1 MTTPDSKRRRIPD
14 YGGNDKANLCLW
26 GGSEYLVLMFSN
38 IRIVLVETSHPGNI
52 GGVARAMKN
61 MCLENLYLVNP
72 LSFPHAD
79 ASSRASGADDVL
91 GKTTV
96 CQSLDEALQECN
108 LVLGASAR
116 SQRYISWPQVDT
128 RQCGELVASSAHK
141 EQVAIVF
148 GRENSGLSNEELER
162 CHYLVHIP
170 CNPAFSSLNIA
181 AAVQVI
187 CSEIFHAVRQGNEVE
202 EGDETEYATASDMDG
217 FYSHL
222 EQTLIEIE
230 FLNPEHPHKLMR
242 RLRRLFNRARL
253 NKNEWNILRGILTE
267 VNKQTAK
274 K

>member
-1 MTTPDSKRRRIPD
+1 
-14 YGGNDKANLCLW
+14 
-26 GGSEYLVLMFSN
+26 MFSN

-72 LSFPHAD
+72 VNFPNSEAT
-79 ASSRASGADDVL
+79 SRASGADDVL
-91 GKTTV
+91 GKAIV

-116 SQRYISWPQVDT
+116 SQRYISWPQVDS
-128 RQCGELVASSAHK
+128 RQCGELVASNVHK

-162 CHYLVHIP
+162 CHYLVNIP
-170 CNPAFSSLNIA
+170 CNPEFSSLNIA

-187 CSEIFHAVRQGNEVE
+187 CSEIFQTVRQVDEIEKADEV
-202 EGDETEYATASDMDG
+202 EYATASDMDR

-222 EQTLIEIE
+222 EQTLIEVE
-230 FLNPEHPHKLMR
+230 FLNSAHPHKLMR
-242 RLRRLFNRARL
+242 RLRRLFNRARPDKREL
-253 NKNEWNILRGILTE
+253 NTLRGILTE
-267 VNKQTAK
+267 VNKKTK
-274 K
+274 I